1 MEANRILYQTIL
13 DQCFKAKVI
22 MLIGVRQVGKT
33 TLLKKLQ
40 KEMNVPSI
48 WLNADEADILQEI
61 AQATTSTQL
70 LQLFGKDNKLVI
82 IDEAQQIPNIGK
94 KLKLFYD
101 NYPEIQVIATGS
113 SAFELQNETNEPL
126 TGRKREFFLYPLSFA
141 ELVGQT
147 SLLEEKRLLHTRLI
161 YGSYPEVINHPG
173 KEKEVLREIA
183 TSYLY
188 KDILQIDGIRKT
200 SVIEK
205 LLQALA
211 FQIGSEVNYHE
222 LAQLVGNINTVTVEK
237 YLDLL
242 EKAFV
247 IYKLPALSR
256 NLRNELKKGKKYY
269 FYDNG
274 IRNVLIS
281 NYNSIALRQDV
292 GALWE
297 NYILAERLKHN
308 QYAQYY
314 SNQYFW
320 RTHDQAEIDYIE
332 ETGGILHAVEIK
344 WKAQKVSFPNSFLQA
359 YPNNTTQIISTDNYT
374 SCIGD

>member
-1 MEANRILYQTIL
+1 MEANRILYQTIV
-13 DQCFKAKVI
+13 DQCFKSKVI
-22 MLIGVRQVGKT
+22 ILIGARQVGKT

-205 LLQALA
+205 LLQA
-211 FQIGSEVNYHE
+211 
-222 LAQLVGNINTVTVEK
+222 
-237 YLDLL
+237 
-242 EKAFV
+242 
-247 IYKLPALSR
+247 
-256 NLRNELKKGKKYY
+256 
-269 FYDNG
+269 
-274 IRNVLIS
+274 
-281 NYNSIALRQDV
+281 
-292 GALWE
+292 
-297 NYILAERLKHN
+297 
-308 QYAQYY
+308 
-314 SNQYFW
+314 
-320 RTHDQAEIDYIE
+320 
-332 ETGGILHAVEIK
+332 
-344 WKAQKVSFPNSFLQA
+344 
-359 YPNNTTQIISTDNYT
+359 
-374 SCIGD
+374 

>member
-13 DQCFKAKVI
+13 DQCFKSKVI
-22 MLIGVRQVGKT
+22 ILIGARQVGKT

-344 WKAQKVSFPNSFLQA
+344 WKTQKVSFPNSFLQA

-374 SCIGD
+374 SFIGD

>member
-1 MEANRILYQTIL
+1 METNRILYQTIL
-13 DQCFKAKVI
+13 DQCFKSKVI
-22 MLIGVRQVGKT
+22 ILIGARQVGKT

-48 WLNADEADILQEI
+48 WLNADETDILQEI

-94 KLKLFYD
+94 KLKLFHD

-113 SAFELQNETNEPL
+113 STFELQNETNEPL

-141 ELVGQT
+141 ELVGKT

-200 SVIEK
+200 SLIEK

-374 SCIGD
+374 SFIGD